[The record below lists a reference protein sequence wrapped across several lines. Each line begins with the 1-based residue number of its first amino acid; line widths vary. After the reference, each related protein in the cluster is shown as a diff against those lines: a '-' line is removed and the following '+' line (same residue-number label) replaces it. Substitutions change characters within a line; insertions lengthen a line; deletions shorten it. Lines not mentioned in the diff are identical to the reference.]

1 MLSKSVLLIIRS
13 ESGDKHA
20 GYTQRQ
26 WLPLFEKNT
35 VEIFETCALIS
46 VFVILDGWNSEYS
59 SFL

>member
-13 ESGDKHA
+13 EAGDYVA

-35 VEIFETCALIS
+35 VEIFETCALIY
-46 VFVILDGWNSEYS
+46 VFVIFDGWNYEYTY
-59 SFL
+59 FL